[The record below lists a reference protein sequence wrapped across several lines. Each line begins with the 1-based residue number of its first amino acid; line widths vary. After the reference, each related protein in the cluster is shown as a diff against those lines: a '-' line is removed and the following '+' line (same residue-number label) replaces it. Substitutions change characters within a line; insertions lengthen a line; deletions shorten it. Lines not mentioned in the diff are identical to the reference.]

1 MFITVE
7 ELELLRTYLIKK
19 NIRIG
24 TLIESEAGYQYIVC
38 GMSRDSDGLELVTLE
53 LGNERHIGCTII
65 RFKQLEKYTVV
76 GRVELSEKTLST
88 IDDDYIHTYYTCLNY
103 AENKN
108 LTNFRRGTL
117 IKVLDGLWYELIF
130 SENPYEIIKLKISK
144 DYTDIDSIQEQ
155 LGFAFQKNGKK
166 AKGKLL
172 LDDKF
177 KREIVYQYA
186 DNDLDKVMVKLK
198 ILGCEV

>member
-24 TLIESEAGYQYIVC
+24 TLIESDLGYQYIVC
-38 GMSRDSDGLELVTLE
+38 GMNRDSDGLELVTLE
-53 LGNERHIGCTII
+53 LGNNRGCTII
-65 RFKQLEKYTVV
+65 RFKQLEKYKVG

-88 IDDDYIHTYYTCLNY
+88 IDDIYIQQYYICLNY

-130 SENPYEIIKLKISK
+130 SENPYEMIKLKISK
-144 DYTDIDSIQEQ
+144 DYTDIDNIQEQ
-155 LGFAFQKNGKK
+155 ISMAVQRNGKK
-166 AKGKLL
+166 PKAKLL

-177 KREIVYQYA
+177 KREIMYQYS
-186 DNDLDKVMVKLK
+186 DNDLDKIMVKLK
-198 ILGCEV
+198 LLGYEV